1 MEELKRQMGVATSF
15 LYLSPVTAIVIA
27 WFWLGEVP
35 TLLSLGGG
43 VVAILGVMVVNTVG
57 R

>member
-1 MEELKRQMGVATSF
+1 VATSF